1 MKQDLAM
8 RKKKYP
14 KFLKSKAGII
24 IRISMSFIVH
34 CNILEPTEDF
44 PIMNKKQETAYAIS
58 LSGVWNWTRCN
69 SCI

>member
-1 MKQDLAM
+1 MINET
-8 RKKKYP
+8 RSCNEKKKYP

-44 PIMNKKQETAYAIS
+44 LNYEQKT
-58 LSGVWNWTRCN
+58 GN
-69 SCI
+69 CICDLIIGRLELDTL